1 MAEVNSIEQSPILY
15 KSTYLYMELCDL
27 AAKLRLEINYNQRAE
42 MRNTIKLFRQ
52 KFYELYYL
60 VRIQDQFDKDLK
72 KEIEKWQTT
81 SFKKDIPFKF
91 YIDTLKLFDKLSISL
106 EDLNIIKL

>member
-15 KSTYLYMELCDL
+15 KSTYLYMDLCDL
-27 AAKLRLEINYNQRAE
+27 AAKLRIEINYKQRAE

-60 VRIQDQFDKDLK
+60 VRIQEMFDKDLK
-72 KEIEKWQTT
+72 VEIEKWQKIT
-81 SFKKDIPFKF
+81 FEKDIPFKF
-91 YIDTLKLFDKLSISL
+91 YLDTLKLFDKLSIAL